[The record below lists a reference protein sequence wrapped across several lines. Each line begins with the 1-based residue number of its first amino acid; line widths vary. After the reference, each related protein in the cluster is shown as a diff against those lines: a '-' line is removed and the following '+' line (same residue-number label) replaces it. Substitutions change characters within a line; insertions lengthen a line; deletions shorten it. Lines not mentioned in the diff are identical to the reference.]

1 LTIPGAAT
9 TFAAPGTYE
18 AALRLE
24 EMGRAGELSAAA
36 EALEALKQEFELLRP
51 ALAVLVESGP

>member
-1 LTIPGAAT
+1 VT

-24 EMGRAGELSAAA
+24 EMGRAGELSAAP
-36 EALEALKQEFELLRP
+36 EALAALKQEIDRLRP